1 MDHITKYVGMD
12 VSKEKIAVAVADSDS
27 REGARYWGEIPHRIE
42 DIRKLIGRLGDVKQ
56 LRVCYEAGPTGYLL
70 ERQLVSMGVACVVVA
85 PSLIPKQPGN
95 RVKTDRRDAQR
106 LAELLRAGELTPVW
120 VPGEE
125 DEALRDLV
133 RAREGAKEDLL
144 RAKHRIG
151 KFLLR
156 RGIREPVGVRPW
168 SAKYRVW
175 LKGLKFDSSA
185 LQTTFDEYRLSI
197 EEIESR
203 IERLESEIHAQ
214 AQESKHA
221 PVIKALQAFRGIK
234 EIAAATI
241 VAEVGSFLRFRS
253 PRQVMGYSGVVPSEY
268 SSGMAVRRGKITK
281 TGNSHLRRIAVE
293 CAWSYRYP
301 PAMSAAIKKRQ
312 EGVPANIQ
320 AIAWKAQIRLHKK
333 YRHLILDKGKSAQ
346 VAITAV
352 ARELLGFLWAAAC
365 EVEKQKLRQA
375 NAA

>member
-1 MDHITKYVGMD
+1 M
-12 VSKEKIAVAVADSDS
+12 
-27 REGARYWGEIPHRIE
+27 
-42 DIRKLIGRLGDVKQ
+42 IRRLGDVEELQ
-56 LRVCYEAGPTGYLL
+56 VCYEAGPTGYLL
-70 ERQLVSMGVACVVVA
+70 ERQLASMGVACVVVA
-85 PSLIPKQPGN
+85 PSLTPKQPGS
-95 RVKTDRRDAQR
+95 RVKTDRRDAER

-133 RAREGAKEDLL
+133 RAREDAKEDLL
-144 RAKHRIG
+144 RAKHRMG

-156 RGIREPVGVRPW
+156 RGIQEPVGVRPW

-175 LKGLKFDSSA
+175 LKKLTFDSSA
-185 LQTTFDEYRLSI
+185 LQATFDEYRLSI
-197 EEIESR
+197 EEIEAR

-281 TGNSHLRRIAVE
+281 TGNSHLRRIAIE
-293 CAWSYRYP
+293 CAWSYRHP
-301 PAMSAAIKKRQ
+301 AAMSAEIKKRQ
-312 EGVPANIQ
+312 EGLSASIQ
-320 AIAWKAQIRLHKK
+320 AIAWKAQVRLHKK
-333 YRHLILDKGKSAQ
+333 YHHLILDKGKSTQ

-352 ARELLGFLWAAAC
+352 ARELLGFIWAAAC
-365 EVEKQKLRQA
+365 EVEKQGLRQA
-375 NAA
+375 GAA